1 MKKILLLIAFC
12 ISLVGCTSLPPVGSI
27 SYTNDGEQKQTRLTE
42 DTWKVEYLKT
52 GKIEYSTFI
61 NFKEKNKFPGKYI
74 MITPTYYS
82 KKDQVIFKVHS
93 TNEEFMYS
101 LIFKNSKDTVIF
113 NMAPY
118 DDLRLKFQE
127 IHDFYNTF
135 NRDKGNTIFFTNINS
150 LKKLS
155 VILESNEEFTI
166 ILDCYRGEI
175 PYTLSKK
182 DKRNLID
189 FIKYSIDDYS
199 LKGSN

>member
-12 ISLVGCTSLPPVGSI
+12 ISLVGCTSLPPVGSTYY
-27 SYTNDGEQKQTRLTE
+27 SKDGTEKYTRLTE
-42 DTWKVEYLKT
+42 DVSKTEYLKI
-52 GKIEYSTFI
+52 GKIEYSTAVIF
-61 NFKEKNKFPGKYI
+61 NEKNKFAGKYI
-74 MITPTYYS
+74 ITFPKYYS
-82 KKDQVIFKVHS
+82 KNKQVFFNVHS

-101 LIFKNSKDTVIF
+101 LIFKNSKDTVVF

-150 LKKLS
+150 LKKLL

-182 DKRNLID
+182 DKQNLID